1 MELVPEMLVFA
12 RVVDTQGFSSAA
24 RQLGL
29 STSAVSR
36 SVGRLEAHVGAR
48 LLQRTTR
55 SVSVTEL
62 GREVYQ
68 RCVQIAALT
77 REVQALAASQG
88 GAPAGR
94 LRISAPAVL
103 GQVWLTPLLT
113 GFLDAWPGVELDL
126 MLQDRMVDLVNE
138 SVDAVIRITTDPP
151 PGLAA
156 RPLFET
162 RYRLVASS
170 AWLQRHG
177 LPLEPAALDPRELM
191 YLGYGSFDDQL
202 VLSCGAETRRLQMRS
217 RITVSN
223 TLAMLSLAQAGEG
236 IALLPDFTAAQAL
249 REGSVQALLPDWQI
263 AGAYRPRQV
272 LLLYPPTPYLPAK
285 VRVFIDHL
293 VAAGQGLDDAY
304 TMQGQAKEQ

>member
-12 RVVDTQGFSSAA
+12 RVVDARGFSSAA

-36 SVGRLEAHVGAR
+36 SVGRLEAQVGAR

-55 SVSVTEL
+55 SVAVTEL
-62 GREVYQ
+62 GREVYL
-68 RCVQIAALT
+68 RCVQIAALA
-77 REVQALAASQG
+77 REVQALAARQAA
-88 GAPAGR
+88 APMGR

-103 GQVWLTPLLT
+103 GQVWLAPLLP
-113 GFLDAWPGVELDL
+113 GFLRAWPGVELDL

-138 SVDAVIRITTDPP
+138 SVDAVIRISTDPP

-162 RYRLVASS
+162 RYRLVASP
-170 AWLQRHG
+170 AWLQRRG
-177 LPLEPAALDPRELM
+177 PPQQPEALDPQELI

-202 VLSCGAETRRLQMRS
+202 LLSRGTETRRLQMRS
-217 RITVSN
+217 RITVTN
-223 TLAMLSLAQAGEG
+223 TLAMLTLAQAGEG
-236 IALLPDFTAAQAL
+236 VALLPDFTAAQAL

-263 AGAYRPRQV
+263 GGAYRPRQV
-272 LLLYPPTPYLPAK
+272 LLLYPPTPWLPAK

-293 VAAGQGLDDAY
+293 VVAGQGLADAD
-304 TMQGQAKEQ
+304 TMAGQIPR